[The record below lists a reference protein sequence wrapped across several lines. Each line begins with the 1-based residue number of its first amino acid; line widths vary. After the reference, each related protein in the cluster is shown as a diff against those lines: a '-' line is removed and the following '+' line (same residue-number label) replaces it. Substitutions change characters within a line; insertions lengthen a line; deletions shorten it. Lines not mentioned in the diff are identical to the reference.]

1 MPTFSKK
8 KAQEYVKSSGGY
20 CPACNSF
27 DIKIG
32 ESNWEGNLVSQRIT
46 CNKCGMTSYSPGDIQ
61 HKYCGKCHK
70 FHKG

>member
-1 MPTFSKK
+1 MEDYKLNKVDDKVIS
-8 KAQEYVKSSGGY
+8 
-20 CPACNSF
+20 
-27 DIKIG
+27 
-32 ESNWEGNLVSQRIT
+32 IT